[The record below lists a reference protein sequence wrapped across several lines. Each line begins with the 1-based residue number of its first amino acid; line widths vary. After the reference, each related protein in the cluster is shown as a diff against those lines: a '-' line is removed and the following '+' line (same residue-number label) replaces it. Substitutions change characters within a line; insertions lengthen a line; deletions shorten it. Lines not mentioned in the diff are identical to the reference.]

1 MAAVAASVHAAADQP
16 ERRSPGSRAQ
26 RFLAEAGEVLAASLD
41 YDATLTSIA
50 NLAVPAIADWC
61 SVILFG
67 DRASAKRTASA
78 HIDPDLSLSVQAL
91 DWNLALAFTS
101 DNGQADPPRGSR
113 PTLFADV
120 SDEQMGQLLPD
131 DLQRADG
138 RRLETRSLIVAPLN
152 IRSRRIGAILLATA
166 GSDRRYADADLAMV
180 EDLARRAAVAIDN
193 ARLYH
198 EARDAE
204 ARIRQQAERLEALAG
219 ASNAFAMARL
229 DLDAVLHTVTRRVAD
244 LLGDVCSIRLLSED
258 GQLLLPVAFHHTIP
272 AAYDVFKTLPSF
284 GPRGVHEG
292 TVGHVMLTGQ
302 PLLVANRSVEDWR
315 PMVLP
320 DWIPYI
326 ERFGMHS
333 ILIVPLR
340 AGGTTIGTLGLWR
353 EATPEPFTLD
363 DQQFVQDLADRA
375 GLAVDNARLYAR
387 AQAAIAAR
395 DEFLSVAAHELK
407 TPVTSLRGYAQLLL
421 RQLNRGNEIP
431 HDRLRGA
438 LASID
443 RQTWRLSALISQLLD
458 TSRIHSGELTVQ
470 TSLTDIVGLVAEL
483 VEHARTLSDAH
494 EIVVDVQHPLVA
506 AIDGLRIEQ
515 VLTNLLENAIKFSP
529 AGGLITIDA
538 RESEGEWLRIA
549 VQDSGPGVPESE
561 RERIFERFYQLD
573 NEGNASGMGLGLY
586 ISRQIV
592 TLHGGTIAAEAPDTG
607 GTRFVIRLPIA
618 R

>member
-1 MAAVAASVHAAADQP
+1 VAAVAASVHASADHP

-26 RFLAEAGEVLAASLD
+26 RFLAEAGEVLAASLN
-41 YDATLTSIA
+41 YDATLSSIA
-50 NLAVPAIADWC
+50 SLAVPAIADWC
-61 SVILFG
+61 SVILVG
-67 DRASAKRTASA
+67 DRASDKRIASA
-78 HIDPDLSLSVQAL
+78 HVDPELAPVVEGL
-91 DWNLALAFTS
+91 DWNLAVVFPS
-101 DNGQADPPRGSR
+101 NNGQADPSRTSR
-113 PTLFADV
+113 PSLFVDV
-120 SDEQMGQLLPD
+120 SDEQLGQLLPD
-131 DLQRADG
+131 NLQRAQG
-138 RRLETRSLIVAPLN
+138 RRLETRSLIVAPLH
-152 IRSRRIGAILLATA
+152 IRSRQIGAILLATA
-166 GSDRRYADADLAMV
+166 GSDRRYAEADLAMV

-198 EARDAE
+198 EAREAE
-204 ARIRQQAERLEALAG
+204 ARIRQQAERLEALAE

-229 DLDAVLHTVTRRVAD
+229 DLDAVLNTVTRRVAD
-244 LLGDVCSIRLLSED
+244 LIGDVCSIRLLSED
-258 GQLLLPVAFHHTIP
+258 GNTLVPVAFHHTIP

-284 GPRGVHEG
+284 GSRGVHEG
-292 TVGHVMLTGQ
+292 TVGQVMLTGQ

-375 GLAVDNARLYAR
+375 GLAVDNARLYAH
-387 AQAAIAAR
+387 AQDAIAAR

-431 HDRLRGA
+431 PERLRGA

-458 TSRIHSGELTVQ
+458 TSRIHSGELSVQ
-470 TSLTDIVGLVAEL
+470 KSLTDIVDLVAEL
-483 VEHARTLSDAH
+483 VEHARTLSDEH
-494 EIVVDVQHPLVA
+494 EIVVDVQDPLVA
-506 AIDGLRIEQ
+506 EIDSLRIEQ

-529 AGGLITIDA
+529 AGGMIRINA
-538 RESEGEWLRIA
+538 YESDSGWLRIA
-549 VQDSGPGVPESE
+549 VQDSGPGVPETE
-561 RERIFERFYQLD
+561 RERIFERFYQID
-573 NEGNASGMGLGLY
+573 NAGNANGMGLGLY

-592 TLHGGTIAAEAPDTG
+592 TLHGGTIAVEAPSSG
-607 GTRFVIRLPIA
+607 GTRFVIQLPVA